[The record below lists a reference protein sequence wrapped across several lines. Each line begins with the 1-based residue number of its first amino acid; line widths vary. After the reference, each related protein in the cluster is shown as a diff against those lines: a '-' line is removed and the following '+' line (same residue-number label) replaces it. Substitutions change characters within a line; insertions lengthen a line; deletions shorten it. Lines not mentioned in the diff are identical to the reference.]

1 MNKTTSINLGGYF
14 FHIDED
20 AFRKLSNYFEA
31 VRKSLSPDG
40 REEIINDIESR
51 ISELF
56 TEKLGTN
63 KQVIG
68 LKEVDDIITIMGQ
81 PEDYKIDE
89 ETPKNE
95 NSFGNFTKSIYINK
109 KLYRDKENSFLG
121 GVMSGLGQYLG
132 VDPLWLRIIMVIL
145 FFGFGS
151 GLVLYIILWILIPEA
166 VTTSQKL
173 EMKGEPINISNIE
186 KKVKE
191 GFNEISDKITNIDH
205 DKITSNAKNGVERIG
220 TTLSEIVTSIFNII
234 SKIIGVF
241 IVLFTS
247 MTLISVI
254 IGGIA
259 MIFFSSMP
267 DNFLYNHIHTPFS
280 FETPIWIQGIL
291 LIIVVGIPLFF
302 LLILGLKLLT
312 TRMKSIGNTI
322 NYSLLAIWII
332 GLASVLFLTIKEI
345 SQNAYTGKAIEKV
358 AINLKPTD
366 TLTVKFISNNL
377 YGKDNYDYEN
387 FEVIHDDTDKAI
399 IFSNNVSIK
408 IVESNEPIAYLQI
421 EKSAEGSSIKKAK
434 QTAEKI
440 KYNVKIENNNLIL
453 DNYWI
458 TELTNKKHDQ
468 EVELFLYLPKGT
480 IFKVDKNF
488 KQFDRSENDYFN
500 LHHSSDTYIY
510 IVAENKVLCTNCPLD
525 EDDEETNVIN
535 VSSGVFGNNS
545 VETTTTTENDSI
557 EKVSVKV
564 NVNGNE
570 IIKTETKTRTF
581 N

>member
-20 AFRKLSNYFEA
+20 AFRKLSNYFDA
-31 VRKSLSPDG
+31 VRSSLSPDG

-81 PEDYKIDE
+81 PEDYKIEE
-89 ETPKNE
+89 ETPKNDFQS
-95 NSFGNFTKSIYINK
+95 NYTSTSSSK

-121 GVMSGLGQYLG
+121 GVLSGLGHYFG

-145 FFGFGS
+145 FFGFGT

-191 GFNEISDKITNIDH
+191 GFNEISDKFSNLDQ
-205 DKITSNAKNGVERIG
+205 DKIASNAKSGAERIG
-220 TTLSEIVTSIFNII
+220 KTISEIVTSIFNVI
-234 SKIIGVF
+234 SKIIGGF

-280 FETPIWIQGIL
+280 FETPILLQGLL
-291 LIIVVGIPLFF
+291 LIIV
-302 LLILGLKLLT
+302 LLI
-312 TRMKSIGNTI
+312 KSIIHVSSSNTI
-322 NYSLLAIWII
+322 SIVR
-332 GLASVLFLTIKEI
+332 LASF
-345 SQNAYTGKAIEKV
+345 
-358 AINLKPTD
+358 
-366 TLTVKFISNNL
+366 
-377 YGKDNYDYEN
+377 
-387 FEVIHDDTDKAI
+387 
-399 IFSNNVSIK
+399 
-408 IVESNEPIAYLQI
+408 
-421 EKSAEGSSIKKAK
+421 
-434 QTAEKI
+434 
-440 KYNVKIENNNLIL
+440 
-453 DNYWI
+453 
-458 TELTNKKHDQ
+458 
-468 EVELFLYLPKGT
+468 
-480 IFKVDKNF
+480 
-488 KQFDRSENDYFN
+488 R
-500 LHHSSDTYIY
+500 
-510 IVAENKVLCTNCPLD
+510 
-525 EDDEETNVIN
+525 
-535 VSSGVFGNNS
+535 
-545 VETTTTTENDSI
+545 
-557 EKVSVKV
+557 
-564 NVNGNE
+564 
-570 IIKTETKTRTF
+570 
-581 N
+581 

>member
-20 AFRKLSNYFEA
+20 AFRKLSNYFDA
-31 VRKSLSPDG
+31 VRSSLSPDG

-56 TEKLGTN
+56 TEKLGTT

-81 PEDYKIDE
+81 PEDYKIEE
-89 ETPKNE
+89 ETPKNDFQS
-95 NSFGNFTKSIYINK
+95 NYTSSSSSK

-121 GVMSGLGQYLG
+121 GVLSGLGHYFG

-145 FFGFGS
+145 FFGFGT

-191 GFNEISDKITNIDH
+191 GFNEISDKFSNLDQ
-205 DKITSNAKNGVERIG
+205 DKIATNAKSGAERIG
-220 TTLSEIVTSIFNII
+220 KTISEIVTSIFNVI
-234 SKIIGVF
+234 SKIIGGF

-247 MTLISVI
+247 MALISVI

-259 MIFFSSMP
+259 MMFFSSMP

-302 LLILGLKLLT
+302 LLILGLKLLS
-312 TRMKSIGNTI
+312 TRMKSIGNSI

-332 GLASVLFLTIKEI
+332 GLASVLFLTIREI
-345 SQNAYTGKAIEKV
+345 SQNAYTGKEIEKV
-358 AINLKPTD
+358 AINIKPSD
-366 TLTVKFISNNL
+366 TLNIKFISNNL
-377 YGKDNYDYEN
+377 YSKDIYEHEN
-387 FEVIHDDTDKAI
+387 FEVIHDDTDKEI

-408 IVESNEPIAYLQI
+408 IVETNEPIAFLQI

-458 TELTNKKHDQ
+458 TDLANKKHDQ

-488 KQFDRSENDYFN
+488 KHFDRSENDYFN
-500 LHHSSDTYIY
+500 LHYSSDTYTY
-510 IVAENKVLCTNCPLD
+510 IVSENKVLCMNCPID
-525 EDDEETNVIN
+525 
-535 VSSGVFGNNS
+535 
-545 VETTTTTENDSI
+545 ENDYNDVENDTISNS
-557 EKVSVKV
+557 EENS
-564 NVNGNE
+564 E
-570 IIKTETKTRTF
+570 IILNEDGILIKKGNKTVEKENVESIKINKNGITIK
-581 N
+581 

>member
-89 ETPKNE
+89 ETPE
-95 NSFGNFTKSIYINK
+95 NNFEANYASSGSKK

-121 GVMSGLGQYLG
+121 GVLSGLGHYFG

-145 FFGFGS
+145 FFVFGT
-151 GLVLYIILWILIPEA
+151 GLVLYIILWVLIPEA

-173 EMKGEPINISNIE
+173 EMKGEPINITNIE
-186 KKVKE
+186 KKVKA

-302 LLILGLKLLT
+302 LLILGLKLLS
-312 TRMKSIGNTI
+312 TRMKSIGNSI

-332 GLASVLFLTIKEI
+332 GLASLLFLIIKEI
-345 SQNAYTGKAIEKV
+345 SQNAYSAKDIDKV
-358 AINLKPTD
+358 AINIKPTD
-366 TLTVKFISNNL
+366 TLTIKFISNNL
-377 YGKDNYDYEN
+377 YSKDIYEHEN
-387 FEVIHDDTDKAI
+387 FEVIHDDADKEI

-408 IVESNEPIAYLQI
+408 IVETNEPIAFLQI
-421 EKSAEGSSIKKAK
+421 EKSAEGSSNKNAK
-434 QTAEKI
+434 QTAKKI
-440 KYNVKIENNNLIL
+440 KYNVKFDNNNLIL

-458 TELTNKKHDQ
+458 TDLANKKHDQ

-488 KQFDRSENDYFN
+488 KHFDRSENDYFN
-500 LHHSSDTYIY
+500 LHHSSDTYTY
-510 IVAENKVLCTNCPLD
+510 IVSENKVLCMNCP
-525 EDDEETNVIN
+525 IN
-535 VSSGVFGNNS
+535 
-545 VETTTTTENDSI
+545 ENDYNDVENDTISNL
-557 EKVSVKV
+557 EENS
-564 NVNGNE
+564 E
-570 IIKTETKTRTF
+570 IILNEDGILIKKGNKTVEKENAESIKINKNGITIK
-581 N
+581 

>member
-20 AFRKLSNYFEA
+20 AFRKLSNYFDA
-31 VRKSLSPDG
+31 VRSSLSPDG

-56 TEKLGTN
+56 TEKLGTT

-81 PEDYKIDE
+81 PEDYKIEE
-89 ETPKNE
+89 ETPKNDFQS
-95 NSFGNFTKSIYINK
+95 NYTSSSSSK

-121 GVMSGLGQYLG
+121 GVLSGLGHYFG

-145 FFGFGS
+145 FFGFGT

-191 GFNEISDKITNIDH
+191 GFNEISDKFSNLDH
-205 DKITSNAKNGVERIG
+205 DKMATNAKNGAERIG
-220 TTLSEIVTSIFNII
+220 KTISEIVTSIFNVI
-234 SKIIGVF
+234 SKIIGGF

-259 MIFFSSMP
+259 MMFFSSMP

-280 FETPIWIQGIL
+280 FETPIWIQGLL
-291 LIIVVGIPLFF
+291 LIIVLGIPLFY

-312 TRMKSIGNTI
+312 TRIKSIGNTI

-332 GLASVLFLTIKEI
+332 GLASVLFLTIREI
-345 SQNAYTGKAIEKV
+345 SQNAYTGKEIEKV
-358 AINLKPTD
+358 VINLKPTD
-366 TLTVKFISNNL
+366 TLNVKFISNNL
-377 YGKDNYDYEN
+377 YGKDNHDYEN
-387 FEVIHDDTDKAI
+387 FEVIHDDTDKEI

-408 IVESNEPIAYLQI
+408 IVETNEPIAFLQI

-458 TELTNKKHDQ
+458 TDLANKKHDQ

-488 KQFDRSENDYFN
+488 KHFDISENDYFN
-500 LHHSSDTYIY
+500 LHYSTDTYTY
-510 IVAENKVLCTNCPLD
+510 IVSENKVLCMNCPID
-525 EDDEETNVIN
+525 
-535 VSSGVFGNNS
+535 
-545 VETTTTTENDSI
+545 ENDYNDVENDTISNS
-557 EKVSVKV
+557 EENS
-564 NVNGNE
+564 E
-570 IIKTETKTRTF
+570 IILNEDGILIKKENKTVEKENAESIKINKNGITIK
-581 N
+581 

>member
-1 MNKTTSINLGGYF
+1 MNKTTSINLGGFF

-20 AFRKLSNYFEA
+20 AFRKLSNYFDA
-31 VRKSLSPDG
+31 IKKSLSPDG
-40 REEIINDIESR
+40 RDEIINDIESR

-56 TEKLGTN
+56 TEKLGTT

-81 PEDYKIDE
+81 PEDYKIEE
-89 ETPKNE
+89 ETPKND
-95 NSFGNFTKSIYINK
+95 FHTNFASTSISK
-109 KLYRDKENSFLG
+109 KLYRDKENSLLG
-121 GVMSGLGQYLG
+121 GVMSGLGHYLS

-145 FFGFGS
+145 FFGFGT
-151 GLVLYIILWILIPEA
+151 GLVLYIILWVLIQEA
-166 VTTSQKL
+166 ITTTQKL

-191 GFNEISDKITNIDH
+191 GFNEISDKFSNLDH
-205 DKITSNAKNGVERIG
+205 DKITSNAKNGAERIG
-220 TTLSEIVTSIFNII
+220 NTISEIISSILNVI
-234 SKIIGVF
+234 SKIIGGF
-241 IVLFTS
+241 IVLIAS
-247 MTLISVI
+247 LTLLSIVI
-254 IGGIA
+254 CGIA
-259 MIFFSSMP
+259 MLFFSSMP

-280 FETPIWIQGIL
+280 FEIPIWIQGIL
-291 LIIVVGIPLFF
+291 LIVVIGIPLFY

-312 TRMKSIGNTI
+312 DRIKSTGNTT

-332 GLASVLFLTIKEI
+332 GMASVIFLTIREI
-345 SQNAYTGKAIEKV
+345 SQNAYTGKEIEKV
-358 AINLKPTD
+358 AINIKPSD
-366 TLTVKFISNNL
+366 TLNIKFIANNL
-377 YGKDNYDYEN
+377 YSKNNNDYEN
-387 FEVIHDDTDKAI
+387 FEVIHNELDQEI

-408 IVESNEPIAYLQI
+408 IVETTEPIAYLQI
-421 EKSAEGSSIKKAK
+421 EKSAEGKSIKNAK

-468 EVELFLYLPKGT
+468 EVVLFLYLPKGT

-488 KQFDRSENDYFN
+488 SNFDRSDNDYFN

-535 VSSGVFGNNS
+535 VSSGIFGNNR
-545 VETTTTTENDSI
+545 VETTTIENDSI

>member
-20 AFRKLSNYFEA
+20 AFRKLSNYFDA
-31 VRKSLSPDG
+31 VRSSLSPDG

-56 TEKLGTN
+56 TEKLGTT

-81 PEDYKIDE
+81 PEDYKIEDE
-89 ETPKNE
+89 APKNDFQT
-95 NSFGNFTKSIYINK
+95 NYTSTSSTK
-109 KLYRDKENSFLG
+109 KLYRDKDNSFLG
-121 GVMSGLGQYLG
+121 GVLSGLGHYLG

-145 FFGFGS
+145 FFGFGT
-151 GLVLYIILWILIPEA
+151 GLVVYIILWILIPEA
-166 VTTSQKL
+166 LTTSQKL

-191 GFNEISDKITNIDH
+191 SFNEISDKFSNLDH
-205 DKITSNAKNGVERIG
+205 DKMASNARSGAEKIG
-220 TTLSEIVTSIFNII
+220 NTISEIVTSIFNVI
-234 SKIIGVF
+234 SKIIGGF

-247 MTLISVI
+247 MILISVI
-254 IGGIA
+254 ICGIA
-259 MIFFSSMP
+259 MLFFSSMP

-280 FETPIWIQGIL
+280 FETPIWIQGLL

-312 TRMKSIGNTI
+312 TRIKSIGNTI
-322 NYSLLAIWII
+322 KYSLLAIWII

-345 SQNAYTGKAIEKV
+345 SQNAYTGKDIEKV
-358 AINLKPTD
+358 AININPSD
-366 TLTVKFISNNL
+366 TLNIKFISNNL
-377 YGKDNYDYEN
+377 YSKDIYEHEN
-387 FEVIHDDTDKAI
+387 FEVIHDDTDKEI

-408 IVESNEPIAYLQI
+408 IVETNEPIAFLQI

-434 QTAEKI
+434 ETAEKI

-458 TELTNKKHDQ
+458 TDLANKKHDQ

-488 KQFDRSENDYFN
+488 KHFDISENDYFN
-500 LHHSSDTYIY
+500 LHYSSDTYTY
-510 IVAENKVLCTNCPLD
+510 IVSENKVLCMNCPID
-525 EDDEETNVIN
+525 
-535 VSSGVFGNNS
+535 
-545 VETTTTTENDSI
+545 ENDYNDVENDTISNL
-557 EKVSVKV
+557 EENS
-564 NVNGNE
+564 E
-570 IIKTETKTRTF
+570 IILNEDGILIKKGNKTVEKENVESIKIKKNSITIK
-581 N
+581 

>member
-20 AFRKLSNYFEA
+20 AFRKLSNYFDA
-31 VRKSLSPDG
+31 VRSSLSPDG

-56 TEKLGTN
+56 TEKLGTT
-63 KQVIG
+63 KQVIS

-81 PEDYKIDE
+81 PEDYKIEE
-89 ETPKNE
+89 ETPKNDFQS
-95 NSFGNFTKSIYINK
+95 NYTSSSSSK

-121 GVMSGLGQYLG
+121 GVLSGLGHYFG

-145 FFGFGS
+145 FFGFGT

-191 GFNEISDKITNIDH
+191 GFNEISDKFSNLDQ
-205 DKITSNAKNGVERIG
+205 DKIATNAKSGAERIG
-220 TTLSEIVTSIFNII
+220 KTISEIVTSIFNVI
-234 SKIIGVF
+234 SKIIGGF
-241 IVLFTS
+241 IVLIS
-247 MTLISVI
+247 SLTLISIVI
-254 IGGIA
+254 SGIA
-259 MIFFSSMP
+259 MMFFSSMP

-280 FETPIWIQGIL
+280 FETPIWLQGLL
-291 LIIVVGIPLFF
+291 LIIVLGIPLFY

-332 GLASVLFLTIKEI
+332 GLASVLFLTIREI
-345 SQNAYTGKAIEKV
+345 SQNAYTGKEIEKV

-387 FEVIHDDTDKAI
+387 FEVIHDITDKEI

-408 IVESNEPIAYLQI
+408 IVETNEPIAFLQI

-453 DNYWI
+453 DNFWI
-458 TELTNKKHDQ
+458 TDLANKKHDQ

-488 KQFDRSENDYFN
+488 KHFDRSENDYFN
-500 LHHSSDTYIY
+500 LHHSSDTYTY
-510 IVAENKVLCTNCPLD
+510 IVSENKVLCMNCPID
-525 EDDEETNVIN
+525 
-535 VSSGVFGNNS
+535 
-545 VETTTTTENDSI
+545 ENDYNDVENDTISNL
-557 EKVSVKV
+557 EENS
-564 NVNGNE
+564 E
-570 IIKTETKTRTF
+570 IILNKDGILIKKGNKTVEKENAESIKINKNGITIK
-581 N
+581 

>member
-20 AFRKLSNYFEA
+20 AFRKLSNYFDA
-31 VRKSLSPDG
+31 VRSSLSPDG

-56 TEKLGTN
+56 TEKLGTT

-68 LKEVDDIITIMGQ
+68 LKEVDDIIAIMGQ
-81 PEDYKIDE
+81 PEDYKIEE
-89 ETPKNE
+89 ETPKNDFQS
-95 NSFGNFTKSIYINK
+95 NYTSSSSSK

-121 GVMSGLGQYLG
+121 GVLSGLGHYFG

-145 FFGFGS
+145 FFGFGT

-191 GFNEISDKITNIDH
+191 GFNEISDKFSNLDQ
-205 DKITSNAKNGVERIG
+205 DKIASNAKSGAERIG
-220 TTLSEIVTSIFNII
+220 KTISEIVTSIFNVI
-234 SKIIGVF
+234 SKIIGGF
-241 IVLFTS
+241 IVLIS
-247 MTLISVI
+247 SLTLISIVI
-254 IGGIA
+254 SGIA
-259 MIFFSSMP
+259 MMFFSSMP

-280 FETPIWIQGIL
+280 FETPIWIQGLL
-291 LIIVVGIPLFF
+291 LIIVLGIPLFY

-332 GLASVLFLTIKEI
+332 GLASVLFLTIREI
-345 SQNAYTGKAIEKV
+345 SQNAYTGKEIEKV

-387 FEVIHDDTDKAI
+387 FEVIHDITDKEI

-408 IVESNEPIAYLQI
+408 IVETNEPIAFLQI

-453 DNYWI
+453 DNFWI
-458 TELTNKKHDQ
+458 TDLANKKHDQ

-488 KQFDRSENDYFN
+488 KHFDRSENDYFN
-500 LHHSSDTYIY
+500 LHHSSDTYTY
-510 IVAENKVLCTNCPLD
+510 IVSENKVLCMNCPID
-525 EDDEETNVIN
+525 
-535 VSSGVFGNNS
+535 
-545 VETTTTTENDSI
+545 ENDYNDVENDTISNS
-557 EKVSVKV
+557 EENS
-564 NVNGNE
+564 E
-570 IIKTETKTRTF
+570 IILNEDGILIKKGNKTVEKENIESIKINKNGITIK
-581 N
+581 

>member
-1 MNKTTSINLGGYF
+1 MNKTTSINLGGFF

-20 AFRKLSNYFEA
+20 AYRKLSNYFDA
-31 VRKSLSPDG
+31 IKKSLSPDG
-40 REEIINDIESR
+40 RDEIINDIESR
-51 ISELF
+51 VSELF
-56 TEKLGTN
+56 TEKLGST

-81 PEDYKIDE
+81 PEDYKIE
-89 ETPKNE
+89 EVTPKND
-95 NSFGNFTKSIYINK
+95 FHTNFASTSISK
-109 KLYRDKENSFLG
+109 KLYRDKENSLLG
-121 GVMSGLGQYLG
+121 GVMSGLGHYLN

-145 FFGFGS
+145 FFGFGT
-151 GLVLYIILWILIPEA
+151 GLVLYIILWVLIPEA
-166 VTTSQKL
+166 ITTTQKL

-191 GFNEISDKITNIDH
+191 GFNEISDKFSNLDH
-205 DKITSNAKNGVERIG
+205 DKITNNAKNGVERIG

-302 LLILGLKLLT
+302 LLILGLKLLS
-312 TRMKSIGNTI
+312 TRMKSIGNSI

-332 GLASVLFLTIKEI
+332 GLASLLFLIIKEI
-345 SQNAYTGKAIEKV
+345 SQNAYSAKDIDKV
-358 AINLKPTD
+358 AINIKPTD
-366 TLTVKFISNNL
+366 TLTIKFISNNL
-377 YGKDNYDYEN
+377 YSKDIYEHEN
-387 FEVIHDDTDKAI
+387 FEVIHDDADKEI

-408 IVESNEPIAYLQI
+408 IVETNEPIAFLQI
-421 EKSAEGSSIKKAK
+421 EKSAEGSSNKNAK
-434 QTAEKI
+434 QTAKKI
-440 KYNVKIENNNLIL
+440 KYNVKFDNNNLIL

-458 TELTNKKHDQ
+458 TDLANKKHDQ

-488 KQFDRSENDYFN
+488 KHFDRSENDYFN
-500 LHHSSDTYIY
+500 LHHSSDTYTY
-510 IVAENKVLCTNCPLD
+510 IVSENKVLCMNCP
-525 EDDEETNVIN
+525 IN
-535 VSSGVFGNNS
+535 
-545 VETTTTTENDSI
+545 ENDYNDVENDTISNL
-557 EKVSVKV
+557 EENS
-564 NVNGNE
+564 E
-570 IIKTETKTRTF
+570 IILNEDGILIKKGNKTVEKENAESIKINKNGITIK
-581 N
+581 

>member
-20 AFRKLSNYFEA
+20 AFRKLSNYFDA
-31 VRKSLSPDG
+31 VRSSLSPDG

-56 TEKLGTN
+56 TEKLGTT

-81 PEDYKIDE
+81 PEDYKIEE

-145 FFGFGS
+145 FFGFGT

-191 GFNEISDKITNIDH
+191 GFNEISDKFSNLDH
-205 DKITSNAKNGVERIG
+205 DKMATNAKNGAEKIG
-220 TTLSEIVTSIFNII
+220 NTVSEIVTSIFNAI
-234 SKIIGVF
+234 SKIIGGF

-247 MTLISVI
+247 MTIISVI

-259 MIFFSSMP
+259 MMFFSSMP

-280 FETPIWIQGIL
+280 FETPIWLQGIL
-291 LIIVVGIPLFF
+291 LILVFGIPLFF
-302 LLILGLKLLT
+302 LLILGLKLVSN
-312 TRMKSIGNTI
+312 RMKSIGNSI
-322 NYSLLAIWII
+322 SYSLLAIWII
-332 GLASVLFLTIKEI
+332 GLGAVLFLTIKEI
-345 SQNAYTGKAIEKV
+345 SQNAYTGKEIEKV
-358 AINLKPTD
+358 AINIKPSD
-366 TLTVKFISNNL
+366 TLNIKFISNNL
-377 YGKDNYDYEN
+377 YSKDIYEHEN
-387 FEVIHDDTDKAI
+387 FEVIHDAADKAI

-408 IVESNEPIAYLQI
+408 IVETNEPIAFLQI

-458 TELTNKKHDQ
+458 TDLANKKHDQ

-488 KQFDRSENDYFN
+488 KHFDRSENDYFN
-500 LHHSSDTYIY
+500 LHHSSDTYTY
-510 IVAENKVLCTNCPLD
+510 IVSENKVLCMNCPID
-525 EDDEETNVIN
+525 
-535 VSSGVFGNNS
+535 
-545 VETTTTTENDSI
+545 ENDYNDVENDTISNS
-557 EKVSVKV
+557 EENS
-564 NVNGNE
+564 E
-570 IIKTETKTRTF
+570 IILNEDGILIKKGNKTVEKENVESIKINKNGITIK
-581 N
+581 

>member
-20 AFRKLSNYFEA
+20 AFRKLSNYFDA
-31 VRKSLSPDG
+31 VKRSLSPDG
-40 REEIINDIESR
+40 REEIINDIENR

-56 TEKLGTN
+56 TEKLGST

-81 PEDYKIDE
+81 PEDYKIED
-89 ETPKNE
+89 ETPKNDFQS
-95 NSFGNFTKSIYINK
+95 NYTLSSSSK
-109 KLYRDKENSFLG
+109 KLYRDKDNSFLG
-121 GVMSGLGQYLG
+121 GVLSGLGHYLG

-145 FFGFGS
+145 FFGFGT
-151 GLVLYIILWILIPEA
+151 GLVVYIILWILIPEA
-166 VTTSQKL
+166 VTTTQKL

-191 GFNEISDKITNIDH
+191 GINEISDKFSNLDQ
-205 DKITSNAKNGVERIG
+205 DKMATNAKNGAERIG
-220 TTLSEIVTSIFNII
+220 NTISEIVTSIFNVI
-234 SKIIGVF
+234 SKIIGSF
-241 IVLFTS
+241 IVLISS
-247 MTLISVI
+247 MTLISI
-254 IGGIA
+254 IISGIA
-259 MIFFSSMP
+259 MVFFSSMP

-280 FETPIWIQGIL
+280 FETPIWIQGLL
-291 LIIVVGIPLFF
+291 LIIVVGIPIFY

-312 TRMKSIGNTI
+312 SRIKSIGNTI

-345 SQNAYTGKAIEKV
+345 SQNAYTGKDIEKV

-366 TLTVKFISNNL
+366 TLAIKFISNNL

-387 FEVIHDDTDKAI
+387 FEVIHDDTDKEI

-408 IVESNEPIAYLQI
+408 IVETNEPIAFLQI

-434 QTAEKI
+434 ETAEKI

-458 TELTNKKHDQ
+458 TDLANKKHDQ

-488 KQFDRSENDYFN
+488 KHFDISENDYFN
-500 LHHSSDTYIY
+500 LHYSSDTYTY
-510 IVAENKVLCTNCPLD
+510 IVSENKVLCMNCPID
-525 EDDEETNVIN
+525 
-535 VSSGVFGNNS
+535 
-545 VETTTTTENDSI
+545 ENDYNDAENDTLSNL
-557 EKVSVKV
+557 EENS
-564 NVNGNE
+564 E
-570 IIKTETKTRTF
+570 IILNEDGILIKKGNKTVEKENAESIKINKNGITIK
-581 N
+581 

>member
-20 AFRKLSNYFEA
+20 AFRKLSNYFDA
-31 VRKSLSPDG
+31 VKRSLSPDG

-56 TEKLGTN
+56 TEKLGTT

-68 LKEVDDIITIMGQ
+68 LKEVDDIIAIMGQ
-81 PEDYKIDE
+81 PEDYKIEE
-89 ETPKNE
+89 ETPKNDFQS
-95 NSFGNFTKSIYINK
+95 NYTLSSSSK

-121 GVMSGLGQYLG
+121 GVLSGLGHYLG

-145 FFGFGS
+145 FFGFGT

-191 GFNEISDKITNIDH
+191 GINEISDKFSNLDQ
-205 DKITSNAKNGVERIG
+205 DKMATNAKNGAERIG
-220 TTLSEIVTSIFNII
+220 NTISEIVTSIFNVI
-234 SKIIGVF
+234 SKIIGSF
-241 IVLFTS
+241 IVLISS
-247 MTLISVI
+247 MTLISI
-254 IGGIA
+254 IISGIA
-259 MIFFSSMP
+259 MVFFSSMP

-280 FETPIWIQGIL
+280 FETPIWIQGLL
-291 LIIVVGIPLFF
+291 LIIVVGIPIFY

-312 TRMKSIGNTI
+312 SRIKSIGNTI

-345 SQNAYTGKAIEKV
+345 SQNAYTGKDIEKV

-366 TLTVKFISNNL
+366 TLAIKFISNNL

-387 FEVIHDDTDKAI
+387 FEVIHDDTDKEI

-408 IVESNEPIAYLQI
+408 IVETNEPIAFLQI

-434 QTAEKI
+434 ETAEKI

-458 TELTNKKHDQ
+458 TDLANKKHDQ

-488 KQFDRSENDYFN
+488 KHFDISENDYFN
-500 LHHSSDTYIY
+500 LHYSSDTYTY
-510 IVAENKVLCTNCPLD
+510 IVSENKVLCMNCPID
-525 EDDEETNVIN
+525 
-535 VSSGVFGNNS
+535 
-545 VETTTTTENDSI
+545 ENDYNDAENDTLSNL
-557 EKVSVKV
+557 EENS
-564 NVNGNE
+564 E
-570 IIKTETKTRTF
+570 IILNEDGILIKKGNKTVEKENAESIKINKNGITIK
-581 N
+581 

>member
-20 AFRKLSNYFEA
+20 AFRKLSNYFDA
-31 VRKSLSPDG
+31 VRSSLSPDG

-56 TEKLGTN
+56 TEKLGTT

-81 PEDYKIDE
+81 PEDYKIEE
-89 ETPKNE
+89 ETPKNDFHT
-95 NSFGNFTKSIYINK
+95 NYTSTSSTK

-121 GVMSGLGQYLG
+121 GVLSGLGHYFG
-132 VDPLWLRIIMVIL
+132 VDPLWLRILMVIL
-145 FFGFGS
+145 FFGFGT
-151 GLVLYIILWILIPEA
+151 GLVLYIILWVLIPEA
-166 VTTSQKL
+166 VTTTQKL

-191 GFNEISDKITNIDH
+191 GFNEISDKFSNLDH
-205 DKITSNAKNGVERIG
+205 DKIASNAKNGAERIG
-220 TTLSEIVTSIFNII
+220 NTVSEIVTSIFNVI
-234 SKIIGVF
+234 SKIIGGF

-259 MIFFSSMP
+259 MMFFSSMP

-280 FETPIWIQGIL
+280 FETPIWIQGLL
-291 LIIVVGIPLFF
+291 LIIVLGIPLFF

-312 TRMKSIGNTI
+312 TRIKSIGNTI
-322 NYSLLAIWII
+322 NYSLLAMWII
-332 GLASVLFLTIKEI
+332 GLGAVLFLTIKEI
-345 SQNAYTGKAIEKV
+345 SQNAYNGKDIEKV
-358 AINLKPTD
+358 AINLNPTD
-366 TLTVKFISNNL
+366 TLTIKFVSNNL
-377 YGKDNYDYEN
+377 YSKDIYEHEN
-387 FEVIHDDTDKAI
+387 FEVIHDDTDKEI

-408 IVESNEPIAYLQI
+408 IVETNEPIAFLQI
-421 EKSAEGSSIKKAK
+421 EKSAEGSSIKNAK

-458 TELTNKKHDQ
+458 TDLANKKHDQ

-480 IFKVDKNF
+480 FFKVDKNF
-488 KQFDRSENDYFN
+488 KHFDRSENDYFN
-500 LHHSSDTYIY
+500 LHHSSDIYTYI
-510 IVAENKVLCTNCPLD
+510 VSENKVLCMNCPID
-525 EDDEETNVIN
+525 
-535 VSSGVFGNNS
+535 
-545 VETTTTTENDSI
+545 ENDYNDVENDTISNL
-557 EKVSVKV
+557 EENS
-564 NVNGNE
+564 E
-570 IIKTETKTRTF
+570 IILNEDGILIKKGSKTVEKENVESIKINKNGITIK
-581 N
+581 

>member
-20 AFRKLSNYFEA
+20 AFRKLSNYFDA
-31 VRKSLSPDG
+31 VRSSLSPDG

-56 TEKLGTN
+56 TEKLGTT

-81 PEDYKIDE
+81 PEDYKIEE
-89 ETPKNE
+89 ETPKNDFQS
-95 NSFGNFTKSIYINK
+95 NYTSSSSSK

-121 GVMSGLGQYLG
+121 GVLSGLGHYFG

-145 FFGFGS
+145 FFGFGT

-191 GFNEISDKITNIDH
+191 GFNEISDKFSNLDQ
-205 DKITSNAKNGVERIG
+205 DKIATNAKSGAEKIG
-220 TTLSEIVTSIFNII
+220 NTLSDIVTSIFNVI
-234 SKIIGVF
+234 SKIIGGF
-241 IVLFTS
+241 IVLIS
-247 MTLISVI
+247 SLTLISIVI
-254 IGGIA
+254 SGIA
-259 MIFFSSMP
+259 MMFFSSMP

-280 FETPIWIQGIL
+280 FETPIWIQGLL
-291 LIIVVGIPLFF
+291 LIIVLGIPLFY

-332 GLASVLFLTIKEI
+332 GLASVLFLTIREI
-345 SQNAYTGKAIEKV
+345 SQNAYTGKEIEKV

-377 YGKDNYDYEN
+377 YGKDNYDFDN

-408 IVESNEPIAYLQI
+408 IVETNEPIAFLQI

-458 TELTNKKHDQ
+458 TDLANKKHDQ

-488 KQFDRSENDYFN
+488 KHFDISENDYFN
-500 LHHSSDTYIY
+500 LHYSTDTYTY
-510 IVAENKVLCTNCPLD
+510 IVSENKVLCMNCPID
-525 EDDEETNVIN
+525 
-535 VSSGVFGNNS
+535 
-545 VETTTTTENDSI
+545 ENDYNDVENDTLSNL
-557 EKVSVKV
+557 EENS
-564 NVNGNE
+564 E
-570 IIKTETKTRTF
+570 IILNEDGILIKKGNKTVEKENVESIKINKNGITIK
-581 N
+581 

>member
-20 AFRKLSNYFEA
+20 AFRKLSNYFDA
-31 VRKSLSPDG
+31 VKRSLSPDG

-56 TEKLGTN
+56 TEKLGST

-81 PEDYKIDE
+81 PEDYKIEDE
-89 ETPKNE
+89 LPKNDFQS
-95 NSFGNFTKSIYINK
+95 NYTSTGSIK
-109 KLYRDKENSFLG
+109 KLYRDKDNSFLG
-121 GVMSGLGQYLG
+121 GVLSGLGHYLG

-145 FFGFGS
+145 FFGFGT

-191 GFNEISDKITNIDH
+191 GFNEISEKFSNLDH
-205 DKITSNAKNGVERIG
+205 DKMAKNAKNGAERIG
-220 TTLSEIVTSIFNII
+220 NTISEIVTSIFNVI

-247 MTLISVI
+247 ITLISVI

-280 FETPIWIQGIL
+280 FETPIWIQGLL
-291 LIIVVGIPLFF
+291 LIIVVGIPLFY

-312 TRMKSIGNTI
+312 SRIKSIGNTI

-345 SQNAYTGKAIEKV
+345 SQNAYTGKDIKKV
-358 AINLKPTD
+358 AINLKPSD
-366 TLTVKFISNNL
+366 TLNIKFVSNNL
-377 YGKDNYDYEN
+377 YSKDIYEHEN
-387 FEVIHDDTDKAI
+387 FEVIHDDTDKEI

-408 IVESNEPIAYLQI
+408 IVETNEPIAFLQI
-421 EKSAEGSSIKKAK
+421 EKTAEGSSIKKAK
-434 QTAEKI
+434 ETAEKI

-458 TELTNKKHDQ
+458 TDLANKKHDQ

-488 KQFDRSENDYFN
+488 KHFDRSENDYFN
-500 LHHSSDTYIY
+500 LHHSSDTYTY
-510 IVAENKVLCTNCPLD
+510 IVSENKVLCINCPI
-525 EDDEETNVIN
+525 EENEYNDV
-535 VSSGVFGNNS
+535 
-545 VETTTTTENDSI
+545 ENDTISNL
-557 EKVSVKV
+557 EENS
-564 NVNGNE
+564 E
-570 IIKTETKTRTF
+570 IILNEDGILIKKGNKTVEKENAESIKINKNGITIK
-581 N
+581 

>member
-68 LKEVDDIITIMGQ
+68 LKEVDDIIAIMGQ
-81 PEDYKIDE
+81 PEDYKIEDE
-89 ETPKNE
+89 APKNDFH
-95 NSFGNFTKSIYINK
+95 SNFASTSISK
-109 KLYRDKENSFLG
+109 KLYRDKENSILG
-121 GVMSGLGQYLG
+121 GVMSGLGHYLS

-145 FFGFGS
+145 FFGFGT
-151 GLVLYIILWILIPEA
+151 GLVLYVILWILIPEA

-191 GFNEISDKITNIDH
+191 GFNEISDKFSNLDQ
-205 DKITSNAKNGVERIG
+205 DKIASNAKSGAERIG
-220 TTLSEIVTSIFNII
+220 KTISEIVTSIFNVI
-234 SKIIGVF
+234 SKIIGGF
-241 IVLFTS
+241 IVLFTC

-312 TRMKSIGNTI
+312 TRMKSIGNTL
-322 NYSLLAIWII
+322 NYSLLAIWLI
-332 GLASVLFLTIKEI
+332 GLASVLFLIVSEI
-345 SQNAYTGKAIEKV
+345 SQNAFTGKDIEKV
-358 AINLKPTD
+358 AINIKPSD
-366 TLTVKFISNNL
+366 TLNIKFISNNL
-377 YGKDNYDYEN
+377 YSKNNNDYEN
-387 FEVIHDDTDKAI
+387 FEVVHNELDQEI

-408 IVESNEPIAYLQI
+408 IVETTEPIAYLQI
-421 EKSAEGSSIKKAK
+421 EKSAEGKSMKNAK

-488 KQFDRSENDYFN
+488 KHFDRSDNDYFN
-500 LHHSSDTYIY
+500 LHHSSDTYFY
-510 IVAENKVLCTNCPLD
+510 IVSENKVLCTNCPLN
-525 EDDEETNVIN
+525 EDDEETNIVN
-535 VSSGVFGNNS
+535 VSSGIFGNNS
-545 VETTTTTENDSI
+545 VETTTTTENDSV

-570 IIKTETKTRTF
+570 IIRTETKTRTF

>member
-31 VRKSLSPDG
+31 VRRSLSPDG

-56 TEKLGTN
+56 SEKLGTT

-68 LKEVDDIITIMGQ
+68 LKEVDDIISIMGQ
-81 PEDYKIDE
+81 PEDYKIEDE
-89 ETPKNE
+89 TTKNDFQT
-95 NSFGNFTKSIYINK
+95 NYTSTSSTK
-109 KLYRDKENSFLG
+109 KLYRDKDNSFLG
-121 GVMSGLGQYLG
+121 GVLSGLGHYLG

-191 GFNEISDKITNIDH
+191 GFNEISDKFSNLDH
-205 DKITSNAKNGVERIG
+205 DKIASNAKSGAEKIG
-220 TTLSEIVTSIFNII
+220 NTISEIVISFFNVI
-234 SKIIGVF
+234 SKIIGGI

-254 IGGIA
+254 IVGLA
-259 MIFFSSMP
+259 MIFFTSMP
-267 DNFLYNHIHTPFS
+267 DNFLYNHIHTSFS
-280 FETPIWIQGIL
+280 FETPIWIQGLL

-302 LLILGLKLLT
+302 LLILGLKLLSN
-312 TRMKSIGNTI
+312 RIKSIGNTI

-332 GLASVLFLTIKEI
+332 GLGAVLFLTIKEI
-345 SQNAYTGKAIEKV
+345 SQNAYNGKDIEKV
-358 AINLKPTD
+358 AININPSD
-366 TLTVKFISNNL
+366 TLNIKFISNNL
-377 YGKDNYDYEN
+377 YSKDSNEYEN
-387 FEVIHDDTDKAI
+387 FEIIHNEADKAI

-408 IVESNEPIAYLQI
+408 IVETNEPNAFLQI
-421 EKSAEGSSIKKAK
+421 EKSAEGSSIKNAK
-434 QTAEKI
+434 KTAEKI

-458 TELTNKKHDQ
+458 TDLANKKHDQ

-480 IFKVDKNF
+480 IFKVDKNY
-488 KQFDRSENDYFN
+488 KHFDRSENDYFN
-500 LHHSSDTYIY
+500 LHHSSDAYIY
-510 IVAENKVLCTNCPLD
+510 TASENKVLCTNCPLGENEY
-525 EDDEETNVIN
+525 EDVEN
-535 VSSGVFGNNS
+535 VSDKLIGNNR
-545 VETTTTTENDSI
+545 VETATIENDSI
-557 EKVSVKV
+557 EKVSIK
-564 NVNGNE
+564 VNGNE
-570 IIKTETKTRTF
+570 IIKTETKIRTF
-581 N
+581 K

>member
-20 AFRKLSNYFEA
+20 AFRKLSNYFDA
-31 VRKSLSPDG
+31 VKRSLSPDG

-56 TEKLGTN
+56 TEKLGST

-81 PEDYKIDE
+81 PEDYKIEDE
-89 ETPKNE
+89 SPKNDFQS
-95 NSFGNFTKSIYINK
+95 NYTSSSSSK

-121 GVMSGLGQYLG
+121 GVLSGLGHYLG

-145 FFGFGS
+145 FFGFGT

-191 GFNEISDKITNIDH
+191 GFNEISEKFSNLDH
-205 DKITSNAKNGVERIG
+205 DKMAKNAKNGAERIG
-220 TTLSEIVTSIFNII
+220 NTISEIVTSIFNVI

-247 MTLISVI
+247 ITLISVI

-280 FETPIWIQGIL
+280 FETPIWIQGLL
-291 LIIVVGIPLFF
+291 LIIVVEIPLFY

-312 TRMKSIGNTI
+312 SRIKSIGNTI

-345 SQNAYTGKAIEKV
+345 SQNAYTGKDIEKV

-366 TLTVKFISNNL
+366 TLAIKFISNNL

-387 FEVIHDDTDKAI
+387 FEVIHDDTDKEI

-408 IVESNEPIAYLQI
+408 IVETNEPIAFLQI
-421 EKSAEGSSIKKAK
+421 EKTAEGSSIKKAK

-458 TELTNKKHDQ
+458 TDLANKKHDQ

-488 KQFDRSENDYFN
+488 KHFDISENDYFN

-510 IVAENKVLCTNCPLD
+510 IVGKNKVLCTNCPLD

-535 VSSGVFGNNS
+535 VSSEIFGNNR
-545 VETTTTTENDSI
+545 VETTTIENDSI

>member
-20 AFRKLSNYFEA
+20 AFRKLSNYFDA
-31 VRKSLSPDG
+31 VKRSLSPDG

-56 TEKLGTN
+56 TEKLGST

-81 PEDYKIDE
+81 PEDYKIEE
-89 ETPKNE
+89 ETPKNDFQS
-95 NSFGNFTKSIYINK
+95 NYTSSSSSK

-121 GVMSGLGQYLG
+121 GVLSGLGHYFG

-145 FFGFGS
+145 FFGFGT

-191 GFNEISDKITNIDH
+191 GFNEISDKFSNLDQ
-205 DKITSNAKNGVERIG
+205 DKIATNAKSGAEKIG
-220 TTLSEIVTSIFNII
+220 NTLSDIVTSIFNVI
-234 SKIIGVF
+234 SKIIGGF
-241 IVLFTS
+241 IVLIS
-247 MTLISVI
+247 SLTLISIVI
-254 IGGIA
+254 SGIA
-259 MIFFSSMP
+259 MMFFSSMP

-280 FETPIWIQGIL
+280 FETPIWIQGLL
-291 LIIVVGIPLFF
+291 LIIVLGIPLFY

-332 GLASVLFLTIKEI
+332 GLASVLFLTIREI
-345 SQNAYTGKAIEKV
+345 SQNAYTGKEIEKV

-377 YGKDNYDYEN
+377 YGKDNYDFDN

-408 IVESNEPIAYLQI
+408 IVETNEPIAFLQI

-458 TELTNKKHDQ
+458 TDLANKKHDQ

-488 KQFDRSENDYFN
+488 KHFDISENDYFN
-500 LHHSSDTYIY
+500 LHYSTDTYTY
-510 IVAENKVLCTNCPLD
+510 IVSENKVLCMNCPID
-525 EDDEETNVIN
+525 
-535 VSSGVFGNNS
+535 
-545 VETTTTTENDSI
+545 ENDYNDVENDTISNS
-557 EKVSVKV
+557 EENS
-564 NVNGNE
+564 E
-570 IIKTETKTRTF
+570 IILNEDGILIKKGNKTVEKENVESIKINKNGITIK
-581 N
+581 

>member
-20 AFRKLSNYFEA
+20 AFRKLSNYFDA
-31 VRKSLSPDG
+31 VRSSLSPDG

-56 TEKLGTN
+56 TEKLGTT

-81 PEDYKIDE
+81 PEDYKIEE
-89 ETPKNE
+89 ETPKNDFQS
-95 NSFGNFTKSIYINK
+95 NYTSSSSSK

-121 GVMSGLGQYLG
+121 GVLSGLGHYFG

-145 FFGFGS
+145 FFGFGT

-191 GFNEISDKITNIDH
+191 GFNEISDKFSNLDH
-205 DKITSNAKNGVERIG
+205 DKMATNAKNGAERIG
-220 TTLSEIVTSIFNII
+220 KTISEIVTSIFNVI
-234 SKIIGVF
+234 SKIIGAF

-280 FETPIWIQGIL
+280 FETPIWIQGLL
-291 LIIVVGIPLFF
+291 LIIVLGIPLFY

-332 GLASVLFLTIKEI
+332 GLASVLFLTIREI
-345 SQNAYTGKAIEKV
+345 SQNAYTGKEIEKV

-377 YGKDNYDYEN
+377 YGKDNHDYEN
-387 FEVIHDDTDKAI
+387 FEVIHVDTDKEI

-408 IVESNEPIAYLQI
+408 IVETNEPIAFLQI

-458 TELTNKKHDQ
+458 TDLANKKHDQ

-488 KQFDRSENDYFN
+488 KHFDISENDYFN
-500 LHHSSDTYIY
+500 LHYSTDTYTY
-510 IVAENKVLCTNCPLD
+510 IVSENKVLCMNCPID
-525 EDDEETNVIN
+525 
-535 VSSGVFGNNS
+535 
-545 VETTTTTENDSI
+545 ENDYNDVENDIISNS
-557 EKVSVKV
+557 EENS
-564 NVNGNE
+564 E
-570 IIKTETKTRTF
+570 IILNEDGILIKKGNKTVEKENAESIKINKNGITIK
-581 N
+581 

>member
-20 AFRKLSNYFEA
+20 AFRKLSNYLDA
-31 VRKSLSPDG
+31 VRSSLSPDG

-56 TEKLGTN
+56 TEKLGTT

-81 PEDYKIDE
+81 PEDYKIEE
-89 ETPKNE
+89 ETPKNDFQS
-95 NSFGNFTKSIYINK
+95 NYTLTSSSK

-121 GVMSGLGQYLG
+121 GVLSGLGHYFG

-145 FFGFGS
+145 FFGFGT
-151 GLVLYIILWILIPEA
+151 GLVLYIILWILIPKA

-191 GFNEISDKITNIDH
+191 GFNEISDKFSNLDQ
-205 DKITSNAKNGVERIG
+205 DKIASNAKSGAERIG
-220 TTLSEIVTSIFNII
+220 KTISEIVTSIFNVI
-234 SKIIGVF
+234 SKIIGGF

-259 MIFFSSMP
+259 MMFFSSMP
-267 DNFLYNHIHTPFS
+267 DNFLYNHIQTPFS
-280 FETPIWIQGIL
+280 FETPIWIQGLL
-291 LIIVVGIPLFF
+291 LITVLGIPLFY

-332 GLASVLFLTIKEI
+332 GLATVLFLTIKEI
-345 SQNAYTGKAIEKV
+345 SQNAYTGKTIEKV

-387 FEVIHDDTDKAI
+387 FEVIHDDTDKEI

-408 IVESNEPIAYLQI
+408 IVETNEPIAFLQI

-458 TELTNKKHDQ
+458 TDLANKKHDQ

-488 KQFDRSENDYFN
+488 KHFDISENDYFN
-500 LHHSSDTYIY
+500 LHYSSDTYIY
-510 IVAENKVLCTNCPLD
+510 IVSENKVLCINCPID
-525 EDDEETNVIN
+525 E
-535 VSSGVFGNNS
+535 NNNND
-545 VETTTTTENDSI
+545 VENDTLSNL
-557 EKVSVKV
+557 EENS
-564 NVNGNE
+564 E
-570 IIKTETKTRTF
+570 IILNEDGILIKKGNKTVEKENAESIKINKNGITIK
-581 N
+581 

>member
-20 AFRKLSNYFEA
+20 AFRKLSNYFDA
-31 VRKSLSPDG
+31 VRRSLSPDG

-56 TEKLGTN
+56 TEKLGTT

-68 LKEVDDIITIMGQ
+68 LKEVDDIISIMGQ
-81 PEDYKIDE
+81 PEDYKIEDE
-89 ETPKNE
+89 APE
-95 NSFGNFTKSIYINK
+95 NDFQTNYTSTSSTK
-109 KLYRDKENSFLG
+109 KLYRDKDNSFLG
-121 GVMSGLGQYLG
+121 GVLSGLGHYLG

-145 FFGFGS
+145 FFGFGT
-151 GLVLYIILWILIPEA
+151 GLVVYIILWILIPEA

-173 EMKGEPINISNIE
+173 EMKGEPITISNIE

-191 GFNEISDKITNIDH
+191 SFNEISDKFSNLDH
-205 DKITSNAKNGVERIG
+205 DKMASNARSGAEKIG
-220 TTLSEIVTSIFNII
+220 NTISEIVTSIFNVI
-234 SKIIGVF
+234 SKIIGGF

-247 MTLISVI
+247 MILISVI
-254 IGGIA
+254 ICGIA
-259 MIFFSSMP
+259 MLFFSSMP

-280 FETPIWIQGIL
+280 LETPIWIQGLL

-312 TRMKSIGNTI
+312 TRIKSIGNTI

-345 SQNAYTGKAIEKV
+345 SQNAYTGKDIEKV
-358 AINLKPTD
+358 AININPSD
-366 TLTVKFISNNL
+366 TLNIKFISNNL
-377 YGKDNYDYEN
+377 YSKDIYEHEN
-387 FEVIHDDTDKAI
+387 FEVIHDDTDKEI

-408 IVESNEPIAYLQI
+408 IVETNEPNAFIQI

-434 QTAEKI
+434 ETAEKI

-458 TELTNKKHDQ
+458 TDLANKKHDQ

-488 KQFDRSENDYFN
+488 KHFDRSENDYFN
-500 LHHSSDTYIY
+500 LHHSSDTYTY
-510 IVAENKVLCTNCPLD
+510 IVSENKVLCMNCPID
-525 EDDEETNVIN
+525 ENEYDDV
-535 VSSGVFGNNS
+535 
-545 VETTTTTENDSI
+545 ENDTISNL
-557 EKVSVKV
+557 EENS
-564 NVNGNE
+564 E
-570 IIKTETKTRTF
+570 IILNEDGILIKKGNKTVEKENVESIKIKKNSITIK
-581 N
+581 

>member
-20 AFRKLSNYFEA
+20 AFRKLSNYFDA
-31 VRKSLSPDG
+31 VKRSLSPDG
-40 REEIINDIESR
+40 REEIINDIENR

-56 TEKLGTN
+56 TEKLGST

-81 PEDYKIDE
+81 PEDYKIED
-89 ETPKNE
+89 ETPKNDFQS
-95 NSFGNFTKSIYINK
+95 NYTLSSSSK
-109 KLYRDKENSFLG
+109 KLYRDKDNSFLG
-121 GVMSGLGQYLG
+121 GVLSGLGHYLG

-145 FFGFGS
+145 FFGFGT
-151 GLVLYIILWILIPEA
+151 GLVVYIILWILIPEA

-191 GFNEISDKITNIDH
+191 GINEISDKFSNLDQ
-205 DKITSNAKNGVERIG
+205 DKMATNAKNGAERIG
-220 TTLSEIVTSIFNII
+220 NTISEIVTSIFNVI
-234 SKIIGVF
+234 SKIIGSF
-241 IVLFTS
+241 IVLISS
-247 MTLISVI
+247 MTLISI
-254 IGGIA
+254 IISGIA
-259 MIFFSSMP
+259 MVFFSSMP

-280 FETPIWIQGIL
+280 FETPIWIQGLL
-291 LIIVVGIPLFF
+291 LIIVVGIPIFY

-312 TRMKSIGNTI
+312 SRIKSIGNTI

-345 SQNAYTGKAIEKV
+345 SQNAYTGKDIEKV

-366 TLTVKFISNNL
+366 TLAIKFISNNL

-387 FEVIHDDTDKAI
+387 FEVIHDDTDKEI

-408 IVESNEPIAYLQI
+408 IVETNEPIAFLQI

-434 QTAEKI
+434 ETAEKI

-458 TELTNKKHDQ
+458 TDLANKKHDQ

-488 KQFDRSENDYFN
+488 KHFDISENDYFN
-500 LHHSSDTYIY
+500 LHYSSDTYTY
-510 IVAENKVLCTNCPLD
+510 IVSENKVLCMNCPID
-525 EDDEETNVIN
+525 
-535 VSSGVFGNNS
+535 
-545 VETTTTTENDSI
+545 ENDYNDAENDTLSNL
-557 EKVSVKV
+557 EENS
-564 NVNGNE
+564 E
-570 IIKTETKTRTF
+570 IILNEDGILIKKGNKTVEKENAESIKINKNGITIK
-581 N
+581 

>member
-1 MNKTTSINLGGYF
+1 MNKTTSINLGGFF

-20 AFRKLSNYFEA
+20 AFKKLSNYFDA
-31 VRKSLSPDG
+31 VRRSLSPDG

-56 TEKLGTN
+56 TEKLGTT

-81 PEDYKIDE
+81 PEDYKIEE
-89 ETPKNE
+89 ETPKNDLHT
-95 NSFGNFTKSIYINK
+95 NFASTSISK

-121 GVMSGLGQYLG
+121 GVLSGLGHYFG

-145 FFGFGS
+145 GGAGFMF
-151 GLVLYIILWILIPEA
+151 YIILWILIPEA

-191 GFNEISDKITNIDH
+191 GFNEISDKFSNLDQ
-205 DKITSNAKNGVERIG
+205 DKIASNAKSGAEKIG
-220 TTLSEIVTSIFNII
+220 KTISEIVTSIFNVI
-234 SKIIGVF
+234 SKIIGGF

-259 MIFFSSMP
+259 MMFFSSMP

-302 LLILGLKLLT
+302 LLILGLKLLS
-312 TRMKSIGNTI
+312 TRMKSIGNSI

-332 GLASVLFLTIKEI
+332 GLGTVLFLTIKEI
-345 SQNAYTGKAIEKV
+345 SQNAYTGKDIEKV

-366 TLTVKFISNNL
+366 TLTIKFISNNL

-387 FEVIHDDTDKAI
+387 FEVIHDDTDKEI

-408 IVESNEPIAYLQI
+408 IVETNDPIAFLQI

-440 KYNVKIENNNLIL
+440 KYTVKIENNNLIL

-458 TELTNKKHDQ
+458 TDLANKKHDQ

-488 KQFDRSENDYFN
+488 KHFDRSENDYFN

-510 IVAENKVLCTNCPLD
+510 IVGENKVLCTNCPLD

-535 VSSGVFGNNS
+535 VSSEIFGNNR
-545 VETTTTTENDSI
+545 VETTTIENDSI

-570 IIKTETKTRTF
+570 IIRTETKTRTF

>member
-20 AFRKLSNYFEA
+20 AFRKLSNYFDA
-31 VRKSLSPDG
+31 VRRSLSPDG

-56 TEKLGTN
+56 TEKLGTT

-68 LKEVDDIITIMGQ
+68 LIEVDDIITIMGQ
-81 PEDYKIDE
+81 PEDYKIEE
-89 ETPKNE
+89 ETPKNDFQS
-95 NSFGNFTKSIYINK
+95 NYTSTSSSK

-121 GVMSGLGQYLG
+121 GVLSGLGHYFG

-145 FFGFGS
+145 GGAGFMF
-151 GLVLYIILWILIPEA
+151 YIILWILIPEA

-191 GFNEISDKITNIDH
+191 GFNEISDKFSNLDQ
-205 DKITSNAKNGVERIG
+205 DKIASNAKSGAEKIG
-220 TTLSEIVTSIFNII
+220 KTISEIVTSIFNVI
-234 SKIIGVF
+234 SKIIGGF
-241 IVLFTS
+241 IVLIS
-247 MTLISVI
+247 SLTLISIVI
-254 IGGIA
+254 SGIA
-259 MIFFSSMP
+259 MMFFSSMP

-280 FETPIWIQGIL
+280 FETPIWLQGLL
-291 LIIVVGIPLFF
+291 LIIVLGIPLFY

-332 GLASVLFLTIKEI
+332 GLATVLFLTIKEI
-345 SQNAYTGKAIEKV
+345 SQNAYTGKDIEKV

-366 TLTVKFISNNL
+366 TLTIKFISNNL
-377 YGKDNYDYEN
+377 YGKDNHDYEN
-387 FEVIHDDTDKAI
+387 FEVIHDITDKEI

-408 IVESNEPIAYLQI
+408 IVETNEPIAFLQI

-458 TELTNKKHDQ
+458 TDLANKKHDQ

-480 IFKVDKNF
+480 IFRVDKNF
-488 KQFDRSENDYFN
+488 KHFDISENDYFN
-500 LHHSSDTYIY
+500 LHYSSDTYTY
-510 IVAENKVLCTNCPLD
+510 IVSENKVLCMNCPID
-525 EDDEETNVIN
+525 
-535 VSSGVFGNNS
+535 
-545 VETTTTTENDSI
+545 ENDYNDVENDTLSNL
-557 EKVSVKV
+557 EENS
-564 NVNGNE
+564 E
-570 IIKTETKTRTF
+570 IILNEDGILIKKGNKTVEKENVESIKINKNGITIK
-581 N
+581 

>member
-20 AFRKLSNYFEA
+20 AFRKLSNYFDA
-31 VRKSLSPDG
+31 VKRSLSPDG

-56 TEKLGTN
+56 TEKLGST

-81 PEDYKIDE
+81 PEDYKIEDE
-89 ETPKNE
+89 SPKNDFQS
-95 NSFGNFTKSIYINK
+95 NYTSTGSIK
-109 KLYRDKENSFLG
+109 KLYRDKDNSFLG
-121 GVMSGLGQYLG
+121 GVLSGLGHYLG

-145 FFGFGS
+145 FFGFGT

-191 GFNEISDKITNIDH
+191 GFNEISEKFSNLDH
-205 DKITSNAKNGVERIG
+205 DKMAKNAKNGAERIG
-220 TTLSEIVTSIFNII
+220 NTISEIVTSIFNVI

-247 MTLISVI
+247 ITLISVI

-280 FETPIWIQGIL
+280 FETPIWIQGLL
-291 LIIVVGIPLFF
+291 LIIVVGIPLFY

-312 TRMKSIGNTI
+312 SRIKSIGNTI

-332 GLASVLFLTIKEI
+332 GLASMLFLTIKEI
-345 SQNAYTGKAIEKV
+345 SQNAYTGKDIKKV
-358 AINLKPTD
+358 AINLKPSD
-366 TLTVKFISNNL
+366 TLNIKFVSNNL
-377 YGKDNYDYEN
+377 YSKDIYEHEN
-387 FEVIHDDTDKAI
+387 FEVIHDDTDKEI

-408 IVESNEPIAYLQI
+408 IVETNEPIAFLQI
-421 EKSAEGSSIKKAK
+421 EKTAEGSSIKKAK
-434 QTAEKI
+434 ETAEKI

-458 TELTNKKHDQ
+458 TDLANKKHDQ

-488 KQFDRSENDYFN
+488 KHFDRSENDYFN
-500 LHHSSDTYIY
+500 LHHSSDTYTY
-510 IVAENKVLCTNCPLD
+510 IVSENKVLCINCPI
-525 EDDEETNVIN
+525 EENEYNDV
-535 VSSGVFGNNS
+535 
-545 VETTTTTENDSI
+545 ENDTLSNL
-557 EKVSVKV
+557 EENS
-564 NVNGNE
+564 E
-570 IIKTETKTRTF
+570 IILNEDGILIKKGNKTVEKENAESIKINKNGITIK
-581 N
+581 

>member
-20 AFRKLSNYFEA
+20 AFRKLSNYFDA
-31 VRKSLSPDG
+31 VRSSLSPDG

-56 TEKLGTN
+56 TEKLGTT
-63 KQVIG
+63 KQVIS

-81 PEDYKIDE
+81 PEDYKIEE
-89 ETPKNE
+89 ETPKNDFQS
-95 NSFGNFTKSIYINK
+95 NYTSSSSSK

-121 GVMSGLGQYLG
+121 GVLSGLGHYFG

-145 FFGFGS
+145 FFGFGT

-191 GFNEISDKITNIDH
+191 GFNEISDKFSNLDQ
-205 DKITSNAKNGVERIG
+205 DKIASNAKSGAERIG
-220 TTLSEIVTSIFNII
+220 KTISEIVTSIFNVI
-234 SKIIGVF
+234 SKIIGGF
-241 IVLFTS
+241 IVLIS
-247 MTLISVI
+247 SLTLISIVI
-254 IGGIA
+254 SGIA
-259 MIFFSSMP
+259 MMFFSSMP

-280 FETPIWIQGIL
+280 FETPIWLQGLL
-291 LIIVVGIPLFF
+291 LIIVLGIPLFY

-332 GLASVLFLTIKEI
+332 GLASVLFLTIREI
-345 SQNAYTGKAIEKV
+345 SQNAYTGKEIEKV

-387 FEVIHDDTDKAI
+387 FEVIHDITDKEI

-408 IVESNEPIAYLQI
+408 IVETNEPIAFLQI

-453 DNYWI
+453 DNFWI
-458 TELTNKKHDQ
+458 TDLANKKHDQ

-488 KQFDRSENDYFN
+488 KHFDISENDYFN
-500 LHHSSDTYIY
+500 LHYSTDTYTY
-510 IVAENKVLCTNCPLD
+510 IVSENKVLCMNCPID
-525 EDDEETNVIN
+525 
-535 VSSGVFGNNS
+535 
-545 VETTTTTENDSI
+545 ENDYNDVENDTISNL
-557 EKVSVKV
+557 EENS
-564 NVNGNE
+564 E
-570 IIKTETKTRTF
+570 IILNKDGILIKKGNKTVEKENAESIKINKNGITIK
-581 N
+581 

>member
-20 AFRKLSNYFEA
+20 AFRKLSNYFDA
-31 VRKSLSPDG
+31 VRRSLSPDG

-56 TEKLGTN
+56 TEKLGTT

-68 LKEVDDIITIMGQ
+68 LKEVDDIISIMGQ
-81 PEDYKIDE
+81 PEDYKIEDE
-89 ETPKNE
+89 TTKNDFQT
-95 NSFGNFTKSIYINK
+95 NYTSTSSTK
-109 KLYRDKENSFLG
+109 KLYRDKDNSFLG
-121 GVMSGLGQYLG
+121 GVLSGFGHYLG

-191 GFNEISDKITNIDH
+191 GFNEISDKFSNLDH
-205 DKITSNAKNGVERIG
+205 DKIASNAKSGAEKIG
-220 TTLSEIVTSIFNII
+220 NTISEIVISFFNVI
-234 SKIIGVF
+234 SKIIGGF

-247 MTLISVI
+247 MALISVI

-259 MIFFSSMP
+259 MMFFTSMP
-267 DNFLYNHIHTPFS
+267 DNFLYNHIQTPFS
-280 FETPIWIQGIL
+280 FETPIWLQGIL
-291 LIIVVGIPLFF
+291 LIVVFGIPLFF

-312 TRMKSIGNTI
+312 TRIKSIGNTI

-332 GLASVLFLTIKEI
+332 GLASVLFLAIKEI
-345 SQNAYTGKAIEKV
+345 SQNAYTGIDLEKV
-358 AINLKPTD
+358 AINIKPTD
-366 TLTVKFISNNL
+366 TLNIKFISNNL
-377 YGKDNYDYEN
+377 YSKDSNEYEN
-387 FEVIHDDTDKAI
+387 FEVIHNEADKAI

-408 IVESNEPIAYLQI
+408 IVETNEPNAFLQI
-421 EKSAEGSSIKKAK
+421 EKSAEGSSIKNAK
-434 QTAEKI
+434 KTAEKI

-480 IFKVDKNF
+480 IFKVDKNY
-488 KQFDRSENDYFN
+488 KHFDRSEDDYFN
-500 LHHSSDTYIY
+500 LHHSSEAYIY
-510 IVAENKVLCTNCPLD
+510 IVSENKVLCTNCPID
-525 EDDEETNVIN
+525 ENDDETNFEN
-535 VSSGVFGNNS
+535 TSSGIIGNNK
-545 VETTTTTENDSI
+545 VETTTIENDSI
-557 EKVSVKV
+557 EKVSIKV
-564 NVNGNE
+564 NGKE
-570 IIKTETKTRTF
+570 IIRTETKTKTF

>member
-20 AFRKLSNYFEA
+20 AFRKLSNYFDA
-31 VRKSLSPDG
+31 VKRSLSPDG

-56 TEKLGTN
+56 TEKLGST

-81 PEDYKIDE
+81 PEDYKIEDE
-89 ETPKNE
+89 SPKNDFQS
-95 NSFGNFTKSIYINK
+95 NYTSTGSIK
-109 KLYRDKENSFLG
+109 KLYRDKDNSFLG
-121 GVMSGLGQYLG
+121 GVLSGLGHYLG

-145 FFGFGS
+145 FFGFGT

-191 GFNEISDKITNIDH
+191 GFNEISEKFSNLDH
-205 DKITSNAKNGVERIG
+205 DKMAKNAKNGAERIG
-220 TTLSEIVTSIFNII
+220 NTISEIVTSIFNVI

-247 MTLISVI
+247 ITLISVI

-280 FETPIWIQGIL
+280 FETPIWIQGLL
-291 LIIVVGIPLFF
+291 LIIVVGIPLFY

-312 TRMKSIGNTI
+312 SRIKSIGNTI

-345 SQNAYTGKAIEKV
+345 SQNAYTGKDIKKV
-358 AINLKPTD
+358 AINLKPSD
-366 TLTVKFISNNL
+366 TLNIKFVSNNL
-377 YGKDNYDYEN
+377 YSKDIYEHEN
-387 FEVIHDDTDKAI
+387 FEVIHDDTDKEI

-408 IVESNEPIAYLQI
+408 IVETNEPIAFLQI
-421 EKSAEGSSIKKAK
+421 EKTAEGSSIKKAK
-434 QTAEKI
+434 ETAEKI

-458 TELTNKKHDQ
+458 TDLANKKHDQ

-488 KQFDRSENDYFN
+488 KHFDRSENDYFN
-500 LHHSSDTYIY
+500 LHHSSDTYTY
-510 IVAENKVLCTNCPLD
+510 IVSENKVLCINCPI
-525 EDDEETNVIN
+525 EENEYNDV
-535 VSSGVFGNNS
+535 
-545 VETTTTTENDSI
+545 ENDTISNL
-557 EKVSVKV
+557 EENS
-564 NVNGNE
+564 E
-570 IIKTETKTRTF
+570 IILNEDGILIKKGNKTVEKENAESIKINKNGITIK
-581 N
+581 

>member
-20 AFRKLSNYFEA
+20 AFRKLSNYFDA
-31 VRKSLSPDG
+31 VKRSLSPDG

-56 TEKLGTN
+56 TEKLGST

-81 PEDYKIDE
+81 PEDYKIEDE
-89 ETPKNE
+89 SPKNDFQS
-95 NSFGNFTKSIYINK
+95 NYTSTGSIK
-109 KLYRDKENSFLG
+109 KLYRDKDNSFLG
-121 GVMSGLGQYLG
+121 GVLSGLRHYLG

-145 FFGFGS
+145 FFGFGT

-191 GFNEISDKITNIDH
+191 GFNEISEKFSNLDH
-205 DKITSNAKNGVERIG
+205 DKMAKNAKNGAERIG
-220 TTLSEIVTSIFNII
+220 NTISEIVTSIFNVI

-247 MTLISVI
+247 ITLISVI

-280 FETPIWIQGIL
+280 FETPIWIQGLL
-291 LIIVVGIPLFF
+291 LIIVVGIPLFY

-312 TRMKSIGNTI
+312 SRIKSIGNTI

-345 SQNAYTGKAIEKV
+345 SQNAYTGKDIKKV
-358 AINLKPTD
+358 AINLKPSD
-366 TLTVKFISNNL
+366 TLNIKFVSNNL
-377 YGKDNYDYEN
+377 YSKDIYEHEN
-387 FEVIHDDTDKAI
+387 FEVIHDDTDKEI

-408 IVESNEPIAYLQI
+408 IVETNEPIAFLQI
-421 EKSAEGSSIKKAK
+421 EKTAEGSSIKKAK
-434 QTAEKI
+434 ETAEKI

-458 TELTNKKHDQ
+458 TDLANKKHDQ

-488 KQFDRSENDYFN
+488 KHFDRSENDYFN
-500 LHHSSDTYIY
+500 LHHSSDTYTY
-510 IVAENKVLCTNCPLD
+510 IVSENKVLCINCPI
-525 EDDEETNVIN
+525 EENEYNDV
-535 VSSGVFGNNS
+535 
-545 VETTTTTENDSI
+545 ENDTISNL
-557 EKVSVKV
+557 EENS
-564 NVNGNE
+564 E
-570 IIKTETKTRTF
+570 IILNEDGILIKKGNKTVEKENAESIKINKNGITIK
-581 N
+581 

>member
-20 AFRKLSNYFEA
+20 AFRKLSNYFDA
-31 VRKSLSPDG
+31 VKRSLSPDG

-56 TEKLGTN
+56 TEKLGST

-68 LKEVDDIITIMGQ
+68 LKEVDDIIAIMGQ
-81 PEDYKIDE
+81 PEDYKIED
-89 ETPKNE
+89 ETPKNDFQS
-95 NSFGNFTKSIYINK
+95 NYTLSSSSK
-109 KLYRDKENSFLG
+109 KLYRDKDNSFLG
-121 GVMSGLGQYLG
+121 GVLSGLGHYLG

-145 FFGFGS
+145 FFGFGT

-191 GFNEISDKITNIDH
+191 GINEISDKFSNLDQ
-205 DKITSNAKNGVERIG
+205 DKMATNAKNGAERIG
-220 TTLSEIVTSIFNII
+220 NTISEIVTSIFNVI
-234 SKIIGVF
+234 SKIIGSF
-241 IVLFTS
+241 IVLISS
-247 MTLISVI
+247 MTLISI
-254 IGGIA
+254 IISGIA
-259 MIFFSSMP
+259 MVFFSSMP

-280 FETPIWIQGIL
+280 FETPIWIQGLL
-291 LIIVVGIPLFF
+291 LIIVVGIPIFY

-312 TRMKSIGNTI
+312 SRIKSIGNTI

-345 SQNAYTGKAIEKV
+345 SQNAYTGKDIEKV

-366 TLTVKFISNNL
+366 TLAIKFISNKL

-387 FEVIHDDTDKAI
+387 FEVIHDDTDKEI

-408 IVESNEPIAYLQI
+408 IVETNEPIAFLQI

-434 QTAEKI
+434 ETAEKI

-458 TELTNKKHDQ
+458 TDLANKKHDQ

-488 KQFDRSENDYFN
+488 KHFDISENDYFN
-500 LHHSSDTYIY
+500 LHYSSDTYTY
-510 IVAENKVLCTNCPLD
+510 IVSENKVLCMNCPID
-525 EDDEETNVIN
+525 
-535 VSSGVFGNNS
+535 
-545 VETTTTTENDSI
+545 ENDYNDAENDTLSNL
-557 EKVSVKV
+557 EENS
-564 NVNGNE
+564 E
-570 IIKTETKTRTF
+570 IILNEDGILIKKGNKTVEKENAESIKINKNGITIK
-581 N
+581 

>member
-20 AFRKLSNYFEA
+20 AFRKLSNYFDA
-31 VRKSLSPDG
+31 VRSSLSPDG

-56 TEKLGTN
+56 TEKLGST

-81 PEDYKIDE
+81 PEDYKIEDE
-89 ETPKNE
+89 SPKNDFQS
-95 NSFGNFTKSIYINK
+95 NYTSTGSIK

-121 GVMSGLGQYLG
+121 GVLSGLGHYFN

-145 FFGFGS
+145 GGA
-151 GLVLYIILWILIPEA
+151 GLVIYIILWILIPEA

-191 GFNEISDKITNIDH
+191 GFNEISEKFSNLDH
-205 DKITSNAKNGVERIG
+205 DKMAKNAKNGAERIG
-220 TTLSEIVTSIFNII
+220 NTISEIVTSIFNVI

-247 MTLISVI
+247 ITLISVI

-280 FETPIWIQGIL
+280 FETPIWIQGLL

-345 SQNAYTGKAIEKV
+345 SQNAYTGKDIEKV
-358 AINLKPTD
+358 TINLKPTD
-366 TLTVKFISNNL
+366 TLNIKFISNNL

-387 FEVIHDDTDKAI
+387 FEVIHDDTDKEI
-399 IFSNNVSIK
+399 IFSNNMSIK
-408 IVESNEPIAYLQI
+408 IVETNGPNAFLQI

-434 QTAEKI
+434 ETAEKI

-453 DNYWI
+453 DNFWI
-458 TELTNKKHDQ
+458 TDLANKKHDQ

-488 KQFDRSENDYFN
+488 KHFDRSENDYFN

-510 IVAENKVLCTNCPLD
+510 TVGENKVLCTNCPLD

-535 VSSGVFGNNS
+535 VSSEIFGNNR
-545 VETTTTTENDSI
+545 VETTTIENDSI